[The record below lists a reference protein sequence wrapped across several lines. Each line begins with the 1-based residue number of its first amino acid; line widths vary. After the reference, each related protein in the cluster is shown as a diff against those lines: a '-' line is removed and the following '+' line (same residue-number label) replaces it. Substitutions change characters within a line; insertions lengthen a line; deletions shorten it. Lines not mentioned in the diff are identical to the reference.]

1 MVVGIGLNVRPRPGD
16 GMRTPPASLLELD
29 ERLDAPTALACVLPG
44 LVSDIQAF
52 AAQGFAPLVDR
63 FAQRDLLRGRAVNLS
78 DGESGMA
85 EGVGRD
91 GALLVR
97 TARGLQAIT
106 SSEISVRPAAVG

>member
-1 MVVGIGLNVRPRPGD
+1 M
-16 GMRTPPASLLELD
+16 
-29 ERLDAPTALACVLPG
+29 LPG
-44 LVSDIQAF
+44 LVSDIQTF
-52 AAQGFAPLVDR
+52 AAQGFAPLVER

-78 DGESGMA
+78 DGESGTA
-85 EGVGRD
+85 EGVGPD